1 MKKINNQLSDNELV
15 YLYRECQQVE
25 SMKILYERYLEK
37 TSCFCAAILYKNLNL
52 NVIDSN
58 ELYFQVNN
66 IIDNVV
72 KKYDYNDINEN
83 KRRGS
88 FKKFLNIYAR
98 RRMLDEYR
106 NVKFH
111 KSPHHTWM
119 LSYDDLLDKSTR
131 IYRYKQNYSIYLSD
145 TTESPDELANNKQ
158 YDKYRIDWINKVLNE
173 NFDKK
178 SRNLFLDY
186 FNYGSIKQVADK
198 YKKSVLDTK
207 KEVSRMKKRIKYI
220 INTSSEYSELMWLNN

>member
-1 MKKINNQLSDNELV
+1 MKKDINQLSDNELV

-37 TSCFCAAILYKNLNL
+37 LSCFCAAILYKTLNL

-88 FKKFLNIYAR
+88 FKKFINIYAR

-106 NVKFH
+106 DVKFH

-119 LSYDDLLDKSTR
+119 LSYDDLLDKSNCS
-131 IYRYKQNYSIYLSD
+131 YRFKQNYSIYLSD
-145 TTESPDELANNKQ
+145 PNENPDDLLKNKQ
-158 YDKYRIDWINKVLNE
+158 YDKYRIDWIMKVLKE

-178 SRNLFLDY
+178 SRSLFLDY

-207 KEVSRMKKRIKYI
+207 NEILRIKKKIKYI
-220 INTSSEYSELMWLNN
+220 INNSSEYSELMWLNN